1 MSTKKRRG
9 RKRKTKLQKFW
20 TKHKKTIM
28 SIGSILLI
36 LLFLLFPGVPEK
48 IEEITGIDLNLE
60 QWLDDVLNGSGGSNV
75 SVQMG
80 SEFDISKVPEY
91 SGEPY
96 VAINDNI
103 PFFTDDEMTDKSFE
117 YYSELDYLGRCG
129 TCVASIGKD
138 IMPTEDRESISSV
151 TPSGWENNKYSTE
164 LVDGGYIYNRC
175 HLIGFQLTGENANN
189 QNLITGTRY
198 LNIDGMVGFEN
209 MIADYVKETG
219 NHVMLRVTPIF
230 EGNNLLA
237 SGVLMEAKSVEDGG
251 DGILFNVFCYNVQPG
266 IVLDYATGNNW
277 KE

>member
-20 TKHKKTIM
+20 AKHKKTIM

-48 IEEITGIDLNLE
+48 IEEVTGIDLNLE
-60 QWLDDVLNGSGGSNV
+60 QWLDDVLNGSDKPDI
-75 SVQMG
+75 SVQMS

-103 PFFTDDEMTDKSFE
+103 PFFTDDEMTDESFE

-175 HLIGFQLTGENANN
+175 HLIGFQLTGENANK

-230 EGNNLLA
+230 KGNNLLA

-266 IVLDYATGNNW
+266 IVLDYATGDNW
-277 KE
+277 KK